1 MLFSKFFLP
10 STSTLTNFISVT
22 RFHHKP
28 LWTAIQPI
36 HTFTIKMAPKKSSTK
51 RESSDQIEDADER
64 ALDPTLTDKPDVS
77 DSEMARPAKKR
88 KQSYDKSQ
96 SIKKYDHIDYSFSHT
111 IGHDGKENPP
121 KRNAFNP
128 TGKLPE
134 KPTPI
139 ETLRETME
147 KQGKEEGKPKNVLY
161 WMRMRDHRIEDN
173 RALAK
178 ASEIVQS
185 NQGSHL
191 IALFIISPE
200 DYRSHDRSPRRIDF
214 TLRNLRDLQKR
225 FENDL
230 NIPFMVLT
238 HEPRTDLPN
247 KVIQLC
253 KEWNVNRLFGNI
265 EYEVDEL
272 WRDIQILEK
281 GKKENIYCTFIDD
294 TYVVPPG
301 KVNTKDG
308 RPYSVFSPWSRVW
321 MDIVAK
327 EAEMLE
333 EAPDPKPNNK
343 AIKEDQKLKTLFGSK
358 IPDQVEGFE
367 CKDGEYMQK
376 LWPSGSKSAKQVLE
390 NFIKEKGGLHVLEGP
405 ANRFTTDD
413 KSSNVNG
420 KESRIERYQTG
431 RNLMH
436 ENGSSR
442 ISPYLTAGV
451 ISARACMRRVK
462 QMTNDRLKVGRDSGP
477 AAYNL
482 EIGFRDFYGH
492 VLAAW
497 PRVCMG
503 RAYITK
509 YEDVVWE
516 YDQTTLNA
524 WKHGRTG
531 YPIVDASMRQG
542 AKQGYMHNRGRMIV
556 AMFLTKHL
564 MHDWREGESWFMQ
577 NFIDGDF
584 ASNNGGWQ
592 WSASTGTDPQPYF
605 RIFNPLSQSEKC
617 DPTGEYIRHW
627 VPELKN
633 IKGNA
638 IHAPHERLSKEEF
651 KKLDYPEPIIE
662 HKFARERALHRFKHI
677 GEK

>member
-1 MLFSKFFLP
+1 
-10 STSTLTNFISVT
+10 
-22 RFHHKP
+22 
-28 LWTAIQPI
+28 
-36 HTFTIKMAPKKSSTK
+36 MAPKRLASK
-51 RESSDQIEDADER
+51 REESTDKIEDADER

-77 DSEMARPAKKR
+77 DAEMARPAKKR
-88 KQSYDKSQ
+88 KQSYDKAQ
-96 SIKKYDHIDYSFSHT
+96 SVKQSDHLDYSYSDT
-111 IGHDGKENPP
+111 VGHDGKGKPP

-139 ETLRETME
+139 ETLRETM
-147 KQGKEEGKPKNVLY
+147 KNQGEAEGNPKNVLY

-178 ASEIVQS
+178 ASQIAQS
-185 NQGSHL
+185 NQNSRL

-214 TLRNLRDLQKR
+214 TLRNLQWD
-225 FENDL
+225 
-230 NIPFMVLT
+230 
-238 HEPRTDLPN
+238 
-247 KVIQLC
+247 
-253 KEWNVNRLFGNI
+253 VNRLFGNI

-272 WRDIQILEK
+272 WRDIQVLEK
-281 GKKENIYCTFIDD
+281 GKKESIHSTFIDD

-301 KVNTKDG
+301 QVNTKDG

-327 EAEMLE
+327 QTEMLE
-333 EAPDPKPNNK
+333 EAPEPKPNDGS
-343 AIKEDQKLKTLFGSK
+343 IKKDENLKGLFGSK
-358 IPDQVEGFE
+358 IPKYVEGFE

-376 LWPSGSKSAKQVLE
+376 LWPSGSKSAEQVLE
-390 NFIKEKGGLHVLEGP
+390 NFIKEKGGLHVLDAP
-405 ANRFTTDD
+405 ANNFTLDE
-413 KSSNVNG
+413 KGSNTNGNG

-462 QMTNDRLKVGRDSGP
+462 EMTNNRLKVGRDSGP
-477 AAYNL
+477 AAYNM

-524 WKHGRTG
+524 WKNGKTG

-617 DPTGEYIRHW
+617 DPTGDYIRHW
-627 VPELKN
+627 VPELRN

-638 IHAPHERLSKEEF
+638 IHAPHERLPKQEF
-651 KKLDYPEPIIE
+651 KNLNYQNQLLNIG
-662 HKFARERALHRFKHI
+662 LHVKGHLIDSRI
-677 GEK
+677 